1 MKTAIRHQLWEERSK
16 LPMTPLKLK
25 KILAAME
32 LNQKDLCAFLKLPNG
47 THPSAPTFG
56 HAINRNIWPS
66 RTPKAMLQTQV
77 KAFLRNQ
84 GADEQ
89 DVLEAL
95 EIDDGMF
102 MPRSNRQEAARQEHP
117 IVPIEDEIQLPEN
130 EMLTQTA
137 KKHFKLFRDP
147 FKDDIQSE
155 EDVFLSPDIRYI
167 RECMLDVAKRPG
179 MLAVVGESGAGKST
193 LCDDLIDRIR
203 REDLEIVVI
212 MPRTID
218 KGRLTAAAICEAI
231 IQDISMERPARSIEA
246 KSRQVERLLK
256 DSGKGGL
263 NHVLIIE
270 EAHDLA
276 ITAIKYLKRFSE
288 IKDGFRRL
296 LSIILIGQPE
306 LKDKLNERINH
317 GAREVIQRMDIAELP
332 PLGENLQGYLGHKFQ
347 RVNRKVEDIFEV
359 DAFDA
364 INRCLIINRGRRDYT
379 ESLVYPLRV
388 NNIAIRCMNEAVNLG
403 YQKVN
408 AEVVQ
413 EVFGAK

>member
-1 MKTAIRHQLWEERSK
+1 
-16 LPMTPLKLK
+16 
-25 KILAAME
+25 
-32 LNQKDLCAFLKLPNG
+32 
-47 THPSAPTFG
+47 
-56 HAINRNIWPS
+56 
-66 RTPKAMLQTQV
+66 
-77 KAFLRNQ
+77 
-84 GADEQ
+84 
-89 DVLEAL
+89 
-95 EIDDGMF
+95 
-102 MPRSNRQEAARQEHP
+102 
-117 IVPIEDEIQLPEN
+117 
-130 EMLTQTA
+130 MLTQTA